1 MLLLLLL
8 RRRLLL
14 LLRLLVEQNVP
25 VVCTRGS
32 GAQLWDQTHS
42 KKSAPGHTAGRT
54 PPRPPPPPPP
64 PHPTRPPE
72 CGAGWSSRVGCQS
85 WVLPN
90 TDCTCQGVTALT
102 PSSSKHTHCPLGVR
116 TRAT

>member
-1 MLLLLLL
+1 MDKRRTPTAAAGATGASPVGRTGMLLLLLL

-54 PPRPPPPPPP
+54 PAPPHPP
-64 PHPTRPPE
+64 PHPPT
-72 CGAGWSSRVGCQS
+72 
-85 WVLPN
+85 
-90 TDCTCQGVTALT
+90 
-102 PSSSKHTHCPLGVR
+102 
-116 TRAT
+116 